1 MSDYEKQR
9 LSEIVK
15 GMENEEYDVVLHS
28 IPSAVLFDELK
39 RRDSIKDDMLN
50 GVIKAINGED

>member
-9 LSEIVK
+9 LSEIVN

-28 IPSAVLFDELK
+28 IPSSVLFDELK